1 MDSFS
6 LISFLL
12 FFFFFYSLF
21 YFGSR
26 IWGSTVWSRVCLL
39 QELPLSLRRRTGWDS
54 PAEPEVG
61 AGCVLSLKGEDGRDH
76 EAAAFSSSAH
86 QDKEEKVTWT
96 QALLEI
102 KLT

>member
-1 MDSFS
+1 MPSAGTAFVSTKEDRLGQSS
-6 LISFLL
+6 RTRGGGWLL
-12 FFFFFYSLF
+12 
-21 YFGSR
+21 
-26 IWGSTVWSRVCLL
+26 
-39 QELPLSLRRRTGWDS
+39 RT
-54 PAEPEVG
+54 
-61 AGCVLSLKGEDGRDH
+61 GCVLSLKGEDGRDH